1 MEISFHGDM
10 LLIKLMQLEPFLT
23 LTGFEAR
30 VRLANYVD
38 ATLSANDLAVGVTI
52 FERFD

>member
-1 MEISFHGDM
+1 LTSS
-10 LLIKLMQLEPFLT
+10 LT

-30 VRLANYVD
+30 VRLADYVNT
-38 ATLSANDLAVGVTI
+38 ALSANDLAVGVTV

>member
-1 MEISFHGDM
+1 LNLS
-10 LLIKLMQLEPFLT
+10 LT

-30 VRLANYVD
+30 VRLADYVD
-38 ATLSANDLAVGVTI
+38 ATLTANDLAVGVTI